1 MTDVL
6 VSVQLLRP
14 KKGTVDLC
22 AIHEVLLQTKLS
34 KHFLRAGVFEDHI
47 QYLLALISQSEV
59 RLLGVAFSKARGEL
73 TMYLT
78 QISVPTDGVVML
90 SAHALSTGQL
100 IMGGQDGHLY
110 ELEYEVRRHV
120 NVTAPLILSD
130 WRRA

>member
-1 MTDVL
+1 M
-6 VSVQLLRP
+6 
-14 KKGTVDLC
+14 
-22 AIHEVLLQTKLS
+22 
-34 KHFLRAGVFEDHI
+34 FEDHI

-110 ELEYEVRRHV
+110 ELEYEVCGWLHASLRGRLFSSLFKS
-120 NVTAPLILSD
+120 T
-130 WRRA
+130 R